1 MSNIRHAV
9 LRQSGRG
16 ARLALLLA
24 CLASSMFAMKP
35 AVAELVPVRHSEGLM
50 HGFLT
55 LRSTDGKRLADG
67 EINQYTEG
75 DLVHSHLVFHFKDG
89 SLYQEEATFS
99 QRGKFRVQ
107 SDHLI
112 QKGPSFEQP
121 METWIDAATG
131 QVKVHYVDDDGK
143 PKDVDQRMALPED
156 IANGLL
162 FTLLRQLDPRTSQTV
177 VSEVAMTPEPRLVK
191 LVITPRG
198 EETFSSGVI
207 QHKAVHY
214 VVQVKLGGLA
224 GLVAPIIGKQP
235 PDMHVWIK
243 RGIVPAFVK
252 FEGPICN
259 GGQIWRVQMAEPA
272 KFPERE

>member
-1 MSNIRHAV
+1 MFNISQAA
-9 LRQSGRG
+9 LRQSCRSV
-16 ARLALLLA
+16 RLALLWVFLA
-24 CLASSMFAMKP
+24 LSPLAVTP
-35 AVAELVPVRHSEGLM
+35 AFAELVPVRHSEGLM

-55 LRSTDGKRLADG
+55 LGSTDGKPLADG

-75 DLVHSHLVFHFKDG
+75 DLVHSQLVFHFKDG

-99 QRGKFRVQ
+99 QRGKFRVR

-121 METWIDAATG
+121 IETWIDAATG
-131 QVKVHYVDDDGK
+131 RVKVHYIDGDGK
-143 PKDVDQRMALPED
+143 PKDVDERMALPED

-162 FTLLRQLDPRTSQTV
+162 FTLLRQLDPSASQTV

-207 QHKAVHY
+207 HHKAVHY

-224 GLVAPIIGKQP
+224 GLVAPLIGKQP

-243 RGIVPAFVK
+243 RGVVPAFVK

-259 GGQIWRVQMAEPA
+259 GGSIWRVQMAQPA